1 MSRNCPDKTVDNK
14 PTTQKKN
21 TKARQAAI
29 TDNETSD
36 EDKTDY
42 GSPEANTWVRKGW
55 VLPVSEKEDIVC
67 MAWEVEQGVLVGPEA
82 VIC

>member
-1 MSRNCPDKTVDNK
+1 MDSK

-36 EDKTDY
+36 EDEINY
-42 GSPEANTWVRKGW
+42 RGPEENAWVCKGQS
-55 VLPVSEKEDIVC
+55 LPTEKIEDIVC
-67 MAWEVEQGVLVGPEA
+67 MAWEVQTGMLVGPDA
-82 VIC
+82 DF